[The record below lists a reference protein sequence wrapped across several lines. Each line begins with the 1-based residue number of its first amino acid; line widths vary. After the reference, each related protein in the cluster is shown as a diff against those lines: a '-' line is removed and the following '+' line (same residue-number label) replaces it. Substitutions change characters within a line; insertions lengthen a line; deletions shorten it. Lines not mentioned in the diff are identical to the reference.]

1 MAHFENILIHVLTF
15 DNSPQLYGLIKKI
28 SINLNVKILVY
39 EYYLV
44 KDTNTLNIKA
54 KSNNIE
60 SNMIVLNEIL
70 FNPPLDGTDQITKWT
85 NMTNTTSNGIFQSH
99 GSFLT
104 EGWSNE
110 GLWQLDFD
118 VQCNNW
124 KYIGLMPLC
133 DARINPYTDAKQ
145 AQYAATTWEGL
156 SIPHGFSAT
165 WVKTCSFSKITD
177 KNWHH
182 VTMKKIASNQVQI
195 FIDGGY
201 EHIWQSDVFAGIS
214 ELHFGTRDNEYSR
227 NYGGII
233 NFKNIIVKLL

>member
-1 MAHFENILIHVLTF
+1 MN
-15 DNSPQLYGLIKKI
+15 NKK
-28 SINLNVKILVY
+28 LWFY
-39 EYYLV
+39 ECYLV
-44 KDTNTLNIKA
+44 QGSEPLSIKA

-85 NMTNTTSNGIFQSH
+85 NMTNTTGNGIFRSH

-104 EGWSNE
+104 EGWSNT

-118 VQCNNW
+118 VQCDEW
-124 KYIGLMPLC
+124 WYVGLMPLC
-133 DARINPYTDAKQ
+133 DARINPYTDAKRS
-145 AQYAATTWEGL
+145 QYAATTWEGL
-156 SIPHGFSAT
+156 SIPHGFGAT
-165 WVKTCSFSKITD
+165 WVKTCSFSKIKD

-214 ELHFGTRDNEYSR
+214 ELHFGTRDNQYSR
-227 NYGGII
+227 DYGGII
-233 NFKNIIVKLL
+233 NFKNIIVKRL